1 MGTSV
6 AQGLLSTP
14 IKNFFAQ
21 NDSPASVL
29 VRLSLLSHVPFG
41 IESIDETFAHSKINV
56 AIQSGTLNE
65 AYEAI
70 LGKMPGYKWE
80 EYDGLILVRKTGSS
94 SEKKLLEVILP
105 RYWLRRRATL
115 PEANNLLVM
124 TLQSQLNPNIG
135 GFAGTF
141 AEQTFPKLLE
151 PCDLRDVKVR
161 SVIAYLVRS
170 SGAPGWIATVP
181 EDSQHEL
188 PPSGLWK
195 IIPPDETTAQNTVS
209 NVIASMRFSKD

>member
-80 EYDGLILVRKTGSS
+80 EYDGLILIRKTGSS
-94 SEKKLLEVILP
+94 SEK
-105 RYWLRRRATL
+105 
-115 PEANNLLVM
+115 
-124 TLQSQLNPNIG
+124 
-135 GFAGTF
+135 
-141 AEQTFPKLLE
+141 
-151 PCDLRDVKVR
+151 
-161 SVIAYLVRS
+161 
-170 SGAPGWIATVP
+170 
-181 EDSQHEL
+181 
-188 PPSGLWK
+188 
-195 IIPPDETTAQNTVS
+195 TA
-209 NVIASMRFSKD
+209 